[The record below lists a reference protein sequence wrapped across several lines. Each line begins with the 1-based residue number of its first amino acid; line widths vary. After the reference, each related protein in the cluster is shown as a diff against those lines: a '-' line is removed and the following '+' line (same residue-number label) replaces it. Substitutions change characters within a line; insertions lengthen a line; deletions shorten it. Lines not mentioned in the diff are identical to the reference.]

1 MCNTSGIAFSVKN
14 LSIEEIRGKRI
25 VEVGACDVNGSLRP
39 IIESWGSPAQYIG
52 VDIEKGPG
60 VDVVCN
66 AENIIDVFGT
76 DSFDI
81 VIATELLE
89 HIHNWRKVI
98 SNIKNVCKTNG
109 AILITTRSKGF
120 KYHGYPY
127 DFWRYELDDLKEI
140 FSDYEIIAL
149 ENDPIS
155 PGVFLKAKKPY
166 EFVENNLKI
175 YKLYSV
181 VVDQRVAELKDLDL
195 RIFLFLRERL
205 SKRYKRL
212 QRFLFRIIRSVISK
226 NS

>member
-14 LSIEEIRGKRI
+14 LSIEEIKGKRI
-25 VEVGACDVNGSLRP
+25 IEVGACDVNGSLRP

-66 AENIIDVFGT
+66 AENIIDVFGMN
-76 DSFDI
+76 SFDI

-98 SNIKNVCKTNG
+98 SNIKNVCKTSG
-109 AILITTRSKGF
+109 TILITTRSKGF

-127 DFWRYELDDLKEI
+127 DFWRYELDDLQEI
-140 FSDYEIIAL
+140 FSDYEIVAL
-149 ENDPIS
+149 ENDPIA
-155 PGVFLKAKKPY
+155 PGVFLKAKKPD
-166 EFVENNLKI
+166 EFVENNLKTHN
-175 YKLYSV
+175 LYSV
-181 VVDQRVAELKDLDL
+181 VLEQRVAELKDLDL
-195 RIFLFLRERL
+195 RIFLFLKKRL
-205 SKRYKRL
+205 SKRHKRL
-212 QRFLFRIIRSVISK
+212 HRFLFGIIRSVISK